1 MKFCKTCNGKI
12 VDKFRCYGIYQQGM
26 DVWCQSCW
34 KELQDWRDKKF
45 LIEELPDLDLRIRE
59 LKLEHEYFERKV
71 KGHAKTINRM
81 ISISR
86 KLKKTSTENNIPL
99 DTQRKLVEVT
109 P

>member
-45 LIEELPDLDLRIRE
+45 LIEEL
-59 LKLEHEYFERKV
+59 
-71 KGHAKTINRM
+71 
-81 ISISR
+81 
-86 KLKKTSTENNIPL
+86 
-99 DTQRKLVEVT
+99 
-109 P
+109 